1 MSQRITE
8 QLKIKKNAVEY
19 GLTAE
24 IIKYIR
30 DKSTAQLLD
39 FFNNISKEMII
50 FPEWNNE
57 IIL

>member
-30 DKSTAQLLD
+30 DKSSAQLLD

-50 FPEWNNE
+50 FSEWNNE